1 MQVRLHD
8 GIITKLRHRKGLLHR
23 GHGKLCKRMLA
34 TTIASIQ
41 TNATARMDQ
50 LFSKTTLSKEPNTNV
65 PGM

>member
-1 MQVRLHD
+1 M
-8 GIITKLRHRKGLLHR
+8 HR

-41 TNATARMDQ
+41 INATAKMNQ
-50 LFSKTTLSKEPNTNV
+50 LFSKTAFSKEPKSNV